1 MSAGQIDAMRA
12 TMHADDHAAQR
23 LHGMLA
29 YEKRISDAPEWPFD
43 QSTLVR
49 VGASALILTVP
60 WFGQAIAQYA
70 VEHLSR

>member
-1 MSAGQIDAMRA
+1 MAVRP
-12 TMHADDHAAQR
+12 DHA
-23 LHGMLA
+23 
-29 YEKRISDAPEWPFD
+29 
-43 QSTLVR
+43 VR